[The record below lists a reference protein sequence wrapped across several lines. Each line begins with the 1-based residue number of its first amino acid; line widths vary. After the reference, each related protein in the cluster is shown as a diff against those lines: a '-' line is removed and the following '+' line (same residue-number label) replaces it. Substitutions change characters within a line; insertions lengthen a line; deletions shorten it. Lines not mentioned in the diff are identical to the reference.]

1 MNNLFYENFN
11 DTYRLLPC
19 ERLSDHP
26 LRLDFYSQA
35 HLKELEASILC
46 NGLLEPLLVY
56 ETSNDK
62 FIILSGHYRIR
73 AIRRLKGKEV
83 LCRVLCCDKKAAAGI
98 YCTASRMNRTLS
110 AMEEAHIIT
119 GLLTGEGYTLDEAG
133 KMFGKSAS

>member
-62 FIILSGHYRIR
+62 FIILSGHYLFSPLI
-73 AIRRLKGKEV
+73 
-83 LCRVLCCDKKAAAGI
+83 
-98 YCTASRMNRTLS
+98 
-110 AMEEAHIIT
+110 
-119 GLLTGEGYTLDEAG
+119 TLDNNLFFLLVVVGE
-133 KMFGKSAS
+133 